1 MSLNKSNSEILN
13 QLLLGQDLGE
23 FTARTL
29 MKRWLN
35 NEIVDVE
42 TGAFLSALR
51 SKGATGIELSSMAD
65 ELLNVCKLPVHR
77 PKLFMV
83 DTVERGRGANT

>member
-1 MSLNKSNSEILN
+1 MSFKKSNSEILN

-51 SKGATGIELSSMAD
+51 SKGVTGIELSSMAD
-65 ELLNVCKLPVHR
+65 EL
-77 PKLFMV
+77 
-83 DTVERGRGANT
+83 